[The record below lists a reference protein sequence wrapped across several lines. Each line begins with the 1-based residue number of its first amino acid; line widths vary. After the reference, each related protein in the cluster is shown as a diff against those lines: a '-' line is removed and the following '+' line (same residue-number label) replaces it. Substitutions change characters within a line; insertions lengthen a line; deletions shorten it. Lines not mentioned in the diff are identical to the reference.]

1 VPAFDSTFVFPCG
14 SDQPIVH
21 IELMVVVRRCVG
33 VVVAGVGMAVVVVAN
48 VMIVATLLEHFL
60 AFV

>member
-1 VPAFDSTFVFPCG
+1 
-14 SDQPIVH
+14 
-21 IELMVVVRRCVG
+21 MVVVRRCVG